1 MTNIHSTPQN
11 RSAFR
16 SLLITWA
23 LSAGYFLLLCVI
35 FSFLNDSIIR
45 VLGISGAG
53 ILALMVPWSTAFL
66 STFLIPRWLV
76 NRFLTCCAFSFII
89 PSLLCIGAT
98 FRIPYGIPN
107 RELYVSEVIAL
118 GLLTASFGTVIGW
131 IIRRRK

>member
-16 SLLITWA
+16 SLLITWS
-23 LSAGYFLLLCVI
+23 LSAGYFLMLCVI

-53 ILALMVPWSTAFL
+53 ILALMVPSSTALF

-76 NRFLTCCAFSFII
+76 KRFLTCCAFSFII
-89 PSLLCIGAT
+89 PSLLCIGST
-98 FRIPYGIPN
+98 FLIPYGIPN

-118 GLLTASFGTVIGW
+118 GLLTSLFGTVIGW

>member
-1 MTNIHSTPQN
+1 M
-11 RSAFR
+11 
-16 SLLITWA
+16 
-23 LSAGYFLLLCVI
+23 LCVI

-53 ILALMVPWSTAFL
+53 ILALMVPSSTALF

-76 NRFLTCCAFSFII
+76 KRFLTCCAFSFII

-118 GLLTASFGTVIGW
+118 GLLTSLFGTVIGW

>member
-1 MTNIHSTPQN
+1 MIDTHSTPQK
-11 RSAFR
+11 RSPYPA
-16 SLLITWA
+16 LLLTWA
-23 LSAGYFLLLCVI
+23 LSAVYFLL
-35 FSFLNDSIIR
+35 SI
-45 VLGISGAG
+45 LGLSALHDLIISSIGVSGAG
-53 ILALMVPWSTAFL
+53 ILALMVPSSTALF

-76 NRFLTCCAFSFII
+76 KRFLTCCAFSFII

-118 GLLTASFGTVIGW
+118 GLLTSLFGTVIGW

>member
-16 SLLITWA
+16 SLLITWS
-23 LSAGYFLLLCVI
+23 LSAGYFLMLCVI

-53 ILALMVPWSTAFL
+53 ILALMVPSSTALF

-76 NRFLTCCAFSFII
+76 KRFLTCCAFSFII

-118 GLLTASFGTVIGW
+118 ELLTSLFGTVIGW
-131 IIRRRK
+131 IIQRRK

>member
-16 SLLITWA
+16 SLSITWS
-23 LSAGYFLLLCVI
+23 LSAGYFLMLCVI

-53 ILALMVPWSTAFL
+53 ILALMVPSSTALF

-76 NRFLTCCAFSFII
+76 KRFLTCCAFSFII

-118 GLLTASFGTVIGW
+118 GLLTSLFGTVIGW

>member
-16 SLLITWA
+16 SLLITWS

-53 ILALMVPWSTAFL
+53 ILALMVPSSTALF

-76 NRFLTCCAFSFII
+76 KRFLTCCAFSFII

-118 GLLTASFGTVIGW
+118 GLLTSLFGTVIGW

>member
-11 RSAFR
+11 RSVFR
-16 SLLITWA
+16 SLLITWS

-53 ILALMVPWSTAFL
+53 ILALMVPSSTALF

-76 NRFLTCCAFSFII
+76 KRFLTCCAFSFII

-107 RELYVSEVIAL
+107 RELYVSEVVAL
-118 GLLTASFGTVIGW
+118 GLLTSLFGTIIGW

>member
-23 LSAGYFLLLCVI
+23 LSAGYFLLLCVT

-53 ILALMVPWSTAFL
+53 ILALMVPSSTALF
-66 STFLIPRWLV
+66 STFLIPRWWAK
-76 NRFLTCCAFSFII
+76 RFVTCCAFSFPT
-89 PSLLCIGAT
+89 PSLLCIGST
-98 FRIPYGIPN
+98 FLIPYGIPN

-118 GLLTASFGTVIGW
+118 GLLTSLFGTVIGW

>member
-16 SLLITWA
+16 SLLITWS
-23 LSAGYFLLLCVI
+23 LSAGYFLMLCVI

-53 ILALMVPWSTAFL
+53 ILALMVPSSTALF

-76 NRFLTCCAFSFII
+76 KRFLTCCAFSFII

-118 GLLTASFGTVIGW
+118 GLLTSLFGTVIGW
-131 IIRRRK
+131 IIRCRK

>member
-16 SLLITWA
+16 SLLITWS
-23 LSAGYFLLLCVI
+23 LSAGYFLMLCVI

-53 ILALMVPWSTAFL
+53 NLALMVPSSNALF

-76 NRFLTCCAFSFII
+76 KRFLTCCAFSFII
-89 PSLLCIGAT
+89 PSLMCIGAT

-118 GLLTASFGTVIGW
+118 GLLTSLFGTVIGW

>member
-16 SLLITWA
+16 SLLITWS
-23 LSAGYFLLLCVI
+23 LSAGYFLMLCVI

-53 ILALMVPWSTAFL
+53 ILALMVPSSTALF

-76 NRFLTCCAFSFII
+76 KRFLTCCAFSFII

-118 GLLTASFGTVIGW
+118 GLLTS
-131 IIRRRK
+131 

>member
-16 SLLITWA
+16 SLLITWS
-23 LSAGYFLLLCVI
+23 LSAGYFLMLCVI

-53 ILALMVPWSTAFL
+53 ILALMVPSSTALFR
-66 STFLIPRWLV
+66 TFLLPRWLV
-76 NRFLTCCAFSFII
+76 KRFLTCCAFSFII

-118 GLLTASFGTVIGW
+118 GLLTSLFGTVIGW

>member
-16 SLLITWA
+16 SLLITWS
-23 LSAGYFLLLCVI
+23 LSAGYFLMLCVI

-53 ILALMVPWSTAFL
+53 ILALMEPSSTALF

-76 NRFLTCCAFSFII
+76 KRFLTCCAFSFII

-118 GLLTASFGTVIGW
+118 GLLTSLFGTTIGW

>member
-16 SLLITWA
+16 SLLITWS
-23 LSAGYFLLLCVI
+23 LSAGYFLMLCVI

-53 ILALMVPWSTAFL
+53 ILALMVPSSTALF

-76 NRFLTCCAFSFII
+76 KRFLTCCAFSFII

-118 GLLTASFGTVIGW
+118 GLLTSLFGTVIGW

>member
-11 RSAFR
+11 RSTFR
-16 SLLITWA
+16 PLLITWA

-66 STFLIPRWLV
+66 STFLIPHWLV
-76 NRFLTCCAFSFII
+76 ARFLKCCAFSF
-89 PSLLCIGAT
+89 PVPTLLCIGST
-98 FRIPYGIPN
+98 FMIPSGVPN
-107 RELYVSEVIAL
+107 RELYVAQVITL
-118 GLLTASFGTVIGW
+118 GLATSSFGTVIGW
-131 IIRRRK
+131 IIRRGR

>member
-16 SLLITWA
+16 SLLITWS
-23 LSAGYFLLLCVI
+23 LSAGYFLMLCVI

-53 ILALMVPWSTAFL
+53 ILALMVPSSTALF

-76 NRFLTCCAFSFII
+76 KRFLTCCAFSFII

-118 GLLTASFGTVIGW
+118 GLLTSLFGTVIGW
-131 IIRRRK
+131 IIQRRK

>member
-23 LSAGYFLLLCVI
+23 LSAGYFLMLCVI

-53 ILALMVPWSTAFL
+53 ILALMVPSSTALF

-76 NRFLTCCAFSFII
+76 KRFLTCCAFSFII

-118 GLLTASFGTVIGW
+118 GLLTSLFGTVIGW

>member
-16 SLLITWA
+16 SLLITWS
-23 LSAGYFLLLCVI
+23 LSAGYFLMLCVI

-53 ILALMVPWSTAFL
+53 ILALMVPSSTALF

-76 NRFLTCCAFSFII
+76 KRFLTCCAFSFII

-107 RELYVSEVIAL
+107 RELYVSEVVAL
-118 GLLTASFGTVIGW
+118 GLLTSLFGTVIGW

>member
-16 SLLITWA
+16 SLLITWS
-23 LSAGYFLLLCVI
+23 LSAGYFLMLCVI

-53 ILALMVPWSTAFL
+53 ILALMVPSSTALF

-76 NRFLTCCAFSFII
+76 KRFLTCCAFSFII

-118 GLLTASFGTVIGW
+118 GLLTSLFGTIIGW
-131 IIRRRK
+131 TIRRRK

>member
-16 SLLITWA
+16 SLLITWS
-23 LSAGYFLLLCVI
+23 LSAGYFLMLRVI

-53 ILALMVPWSTAFL
+53 ILALMVPSSTALF

-76 NRFLTCCAFSFII
+76 KRFLTCCAFSFII

-118 GLLTASFGTVIGW
+118 GLLTSLFGTVIGW